1 MPHVIVPNYTSNNTT
16 ELFQSVWK
24 LTRAM
29 LAAGWKYKASA
40 DATGASGNK
49 DTSGS
54 PAADKWGVGG
64 GVNLTQVGA
73 QTGTA
78 PVIGAPAS
86 GVSVVTGLSGFT
98 ANSVGRFLRI
108 TGANN
113 NANNGVFRIT
123 AQAGTS
129 ASIFHPGAVSE
140 TTTSLATWTE
150 MQGGAGASVVT
161 AGTGGASPGRAIV
174 TGLTGMVAPTSS
186 PVNRGSV
193 GDYLTIINGAIGANN
208 GTFRILRVISTTSV
222 EIENSSATS
231 VGETNNG
238 SLIWAETSPTTQVY
252 PGSLQGGTGTGA
264 WLVLEGP
271 DTLKIPIGANVPTG
285 TFVRGEKV
293 TQSTSGA
300 TGTLLGVLTDTA
312 TSLGFLVVSP
322 RLNGTGG
329 GVRGWTTG
337 ATDTVTGA
345 TSGAT
350 ITTANIL
357 PVQYVR
363 EITFWKNVQASGHIY
378 AQCVD
383 QNVETSYRFSVIA
396 LNAAITNVLAPGS
409 SAGPGFP
416 LYGSYAMLGTGG
428 AASAATSPVA
438 WGHGGIGTVGNA
450 QIMCANCIP
459 SDTDDVDGSWI
470 WALGTPTN
478 ASSSYG
484 GMFFQRLDDTE
495 EGDLDPYISFSP
507 STAAFDGVRTNSV
520 AITAPDFW
528 QQTILAQNSLTYFR
542 GWRRRGF
549 PTADAFQQFA
559 AMYLTNGSNSPGA
572 VTNGIWRVQH
582 AFQETFIREPIWI
595 ISTQANQRMRKGTLR
610 WVFATEGGISNMTYQ
625 SGKWLQLSGNTNVPC
640 IVGPWDGLTI
650 PTNA

>member
-1 MPHVIVPNYTSNNTT
+1 M
-16 ELFQSVWK
+16 
-24 LTRAM
+24 
-29 LAAGWKYKASA
+29 
-40 DATGASGNK
+40 
-49 DTSGS
+49 
-54 PAADKWGVGG
+54 
-64 GVNLTQVGA
+64 NLTQVGA

-78 PVIGAPAS
+78 PVVGAPAS
-86 GVSVVTGLSGFT
+86 GVSVVTGVSGFT

-113 NANNGVFRIT
+113 NANNGFFKIV
-123 AQAGTS
+123 AQAGS
-129 ASIFHPGAVSE
+129 SVSIFNPGAVAE

-150 MQGGAGASVVT
+150 MHGGGSASIAT
-161 AGTGGASPGRAIV
+161 AGTAGASPGRAIV
-174 TGLTGMVAPTSS
+174 TGLTGLVAPTSS

-193 GDYLTIINGAIGANN
+193 GDYLTIINGANGANN
-208 GTFRILRVISTTSV
+208 GTFRILRVISTTSA
-222 EIENSSATS
+222 EIDNPSATS
-231 VGETNNG
+231 SGETNNG

-252 PGSLQGGTGTGA
+252 PGSLQGASGAGA

-271 DTLKIPIGANVPTG
+271 DTLKIPIGTNVPTG

-293 TQSTSGA
+293 TQSVSGA
-300 TGTLLGVLTDTA
+300 TGTLLGIVTDPT
-312 TSLGFLVVSP
+312 TGLGFLTISP

-337 ATDTVTGA
+337 ATGTVTGA

-350 ITTANIL
+350 VTTANIT

-363 EITFWKNVQASGHIY
+363 ELVFWKNAQASGHIY

-383 QNVETSYRFSVIA
+383 QNLESAYRFSVIA

-428 AASAATSPVA
+428 SAAVGTGAVA
-438 WGHGGIGTVGNA
+438 WGHGGITTIGNA
-450 QIMCANCIP
+450 HIMCANCIP
-459 SDTDDVDGSWI
+459 SDVDDVDGSWI
-470 WALGTPTN
+470 WAMGTPTN

-495 EGDLDPYISFSP
+495 EGDLDPYVGFSP
-507 STAAFDGVRTNSV
+507 STTAFDGVRTNST
-520 AITAPDFW
+520 AISAPDFF
-528 QQTILAQNSLTYFR
+528 QQTVVVPTTGSYLR

-549 PTADAFQQFA
+549 PTTDAFQQFA
-559 AMYLTNGSNSPGA
+559 GMCLTNGTNSPSA
-572 VTNGIWRVQH
+572 VATGIWRVQH
-582 AFQETFIREPIWI
+582 AVQEVFIREPVWI
-595 ISTQANQRMRKGTLR
+595 VSTQTNRRMRKGTLR
-610 WVFATEGGISNMTYQ
+610 WIFLTEGGVSNMTYQ
-625 SGKWLQLSGNTNVPC
+625 SGKWLQLSSNTNACC

-650 PTNA
+650 PSNA